1 MKGWCHMPETNPAI
15 RLYRNL
21 KVEEGEDTDV
31 KATRGLLARSQPDKA
46 RGEAGVM
53 QPSERV
59 AKHVSILRRKR
70 QELIESDGDER
81 TIT

>member
-1 MKGWCHMPETNPAI
+1 MPETNPAI

-46 RGEAGVM
+46 RKESGVDN
-53 QPSERV
+53 PSERV